1 MLPSVRAQKSVR
13 SVDVHTDVP
22 QIVVQPWLTRHP
34 RMHDSDPRAQQQ
46 ATLQSLL
53 QQQRNPYSGQ
63 AWAEHCQALVI
74 DAHDGRLSAAI
85 QLQLGYPGAAQAR
98 LQLGEQLQQAGFALP
113 LSVSVAQ
120 KIRSHRV
127 QGELKPHAQIR
138 NIIAVGSGKG
148 GVGKSTVSVNLALAL
163 AALGAR
169 VGLLDADIYGPS
181 QPTMLALRGRPEIT
195 ADKKMVPHQA
205 HGLQVNSI
213 GFLVDTD
220 EPMIWRGPMVSQALQ
235 QLLNETRWEQLDY
248 LIIDLPPG
256 TGDIQLTLLQK
267 VPVAAA
273 VVVTTPQ
280 EVATLDAGK
289 AVQMF
294 AKLQVP
300 TLGLVENMSQHVCSA
315 CGHVESIF
323 GSAGGQRLAD
333 RYDLPLLAQL
343 PLDSCYREHVD
354 AGLPTVAAAPQS
366 SQAQVFMELALQVS
380 ARLAQQPLSKS
391 VPELKVKL
399 SG

>member
-1 MLPSVRAQKSVR
+1 MSMPMRPNLSSIAHQKHQSM
-13 SVDVHTDVP
+13 
-22 QIVVQPWLTRHP
+22 
-34 RMHDSDPRAQQQ
+34 RMSESANPALKQAQQHLQ
-46 ATLQSLL
+46 TLLEQHH
-53 QQQRNPYSGQ
+53 NPHSDLPWSQ
-63 AWAEHCQALVI
+63 HCQGVVVDEHAGKLT
-74 DAHDGRLSAAI
+74 AAV
-85 QLQLGYPGAAQAR
+85 QLQLGYPGLEQAR
-98 LQLGEQLQQAGFALP
+98 TLLGALLQQAGFALP
-113 LSVSVAQ
+113 TSISVTQ
-120 KIRSHRV
+120 RIRSHRV

-169 VGLLDADIYGPS
+169 VGVLDADIYGPS
-181 QPTMLALRGRPEIT
+181 QPTMLALRGRPDIT
-195 ADKKMVPHQA
+195 ADKKMVPHHA

-213 GFLVDTD
+213 GFLIDSD

-235 QLLNETRWEQLDY
+235 QLLNETQWDQLDY
-248 LIIDLPPG
+248 LIVDLPPG

-267 VPVAAA
+267 IPVAAA

-294 AKLQVP
+294 AKLNVP
-300 TLGLVENMSQHVCSA
+300 TLGLVENMSQHVCGA

-323 GSAGGQRLAD
+323 GSDGGQRLAD

-343 PLDSCYREHVD
+343 PLDSRYREDVD

-366 SQAQVFMELALQVS
+366 TQAMAFIDLALQVS
-380 ARLAQQPLSKS
+380 ARLAQQPLSKA

>member
-1 MLPSVRAQKSVR
+1 MSMHQSAINQHQQRLQALLETLTNA
-13 SVDVHTDVP
+13 HTG
-22 QIVVQPWLTRHP
+22 QPWSQHTV
-34 RMHDSDPRAQQQ
+34 A
-46 ATLQSLL
+46 A
-53 QQQRNPYSGQ
+53 
-63 AWAEHCQALVI
+63 VV
-74 DAHDGRLSAAI
+74 DAHEDSLTAAL
-85 QLQLGYPGAAQAR
+85 QLQLGYPGAEQAR
-98 LQLGEQLQQAGFALP
+98 LQLSEQLQQAGFALP
-113 LSVSVAQ
+113 VSISVTQ

-169 VGLLDADIYGPS
+169 TGILDADIYGPS
-181 QPTMLALRGRPEIT
+181 QPTMLALHGRPEIT
-195 ADKKMVPHQA
+195 ADKKMLPHRV

-213 GFLVDTD
+213 GFLIDSD

-235 QLLNETRWEQLDY
+235 QLLNESQWDQLDY
-248 LIIDLPPG
+248 LIVDLPPG

-294 AKLQVP
+294 AKLNVP
-300 TLGLVENMSQHVCSA
+300 TLGLVENMSQHICTA

-323 GSAGGQRLAD
+323 GSDGGQRLAD

-366 SQAQVFMELALQVS
+366 SQAQVFMQLALQVS

>member
-1 MLPSVRAQKSVR
+1 MLIRPNYYWITFAKSVK
-13 SVDVHTDVP
+13 HMN
-22 QIVVQPWLTRHP
+22 QPA
-34 RMHDSDPRAQQQ
+34 SSQQQ
-46 ATLQSLL
+46 QQQQMQSLL
-53 QQQRNPYSGQ
+53 EQLHNPYTEQPWSQHNQ
-63 AWAEHCQALVI
+63 AVHLDEHDHKQTAAL
-74 DAHDGRLSAAI
+74 

-98 LQLGEQLQQAGFALP
+98 AGLSEQLQQAGFNLP
-113 LSVSVAQ
+113 VSISVAQ

-148 GVGKSTVSVNLALAL
+148 GVGKSTVSANLALAL
-163 AALGAR
+163 SALGAR
-169 VGLLDADIYGPS
+169 VGILDADIYGPS
-181 QPTMLALRGRPEIT
+181 QPTMLNLRGRPEIT
-195 ADKKMVPHQA
+195 AGKKMLPHQA

-213 GFLVDTD
+213 GFLIDSD

-235 QLLNETRWEQLDY
+235 QLLNETQWDQLDY

-256 TGDIQLTLLQK
+256 TGDIQLTLMQK
-267 VPVAAA
+267 VPVAGA

-280 EVATLDAGK
+280 EVATLDASK

-294 AKLQVP
+294 AKLNVP

-323 GSAGGQRLAD
+323 GSEGGQRLAA

-354 AGLPTVAAAPQS
+354 AGLPTVASAPES
-366 SQAQVFMELALQVS
+366 SQAQAFMELGLQVS
-380 ARLAQQPLSKS
+380 ARLSQQPLSKS